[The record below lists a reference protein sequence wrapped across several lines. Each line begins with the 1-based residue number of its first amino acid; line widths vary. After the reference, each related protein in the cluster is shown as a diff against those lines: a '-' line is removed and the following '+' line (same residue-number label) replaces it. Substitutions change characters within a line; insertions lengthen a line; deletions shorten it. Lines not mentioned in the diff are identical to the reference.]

1 MEGGVLGP
9 TDLTV
14 RHDGLRVQCE
24 PLSRTLLGMGE
35 GTGWGQGPR
44 EGQGPNTGCTLASL
58 EVASCSPSPDSKG

>member
-14 RHDGLRVQCE
+14 CHDGLRVQCE
-24 PLSRTLLGMGE
+24 PLSGTLLGMGE
-35 GTGWGQGPR
+35 GTGW
-44 EGQGPNTGCTLASL
+44 GQGPNTGCTLASL